1 MEIQVNG
8 GTIAQK
14 VDLLMN
20 DHEDAFQSYGQS
32 ERSEMRARERKRREN
47 IIKKS
52 KKCLQDATVTRKNTC
67 YCSIV

>member
-1 MEIQVNG
+1 MVEPSPRRL
-8 GTIAQK
+8 TI
-14 VDLLMN
+14 LMN

-52 KKCLQDATVTRKNTC
+52 KKCLQDATVTCKNTC

>member
-1 MEIQVNG
+1 MVEPSPRRL
-8 GTIAQK
+8 TI
-14 VDLLMN
+14 LMN

-52 KKCLQDATVTRKNTC
+52 KKCLQDATVSCKNTC
-67 YCSIV
+67 YSGIV